1 MASVFMQESM
11 LKSMVKY
18 CLELNEQGVYEVPV
32 VLSQMIE
39 LLTAYLAMEEN
50 ERLRNLLNRYLEQ
63 QTEEEQMIKV
73 SVANMSGIIAMYL
86 DKKGLI

>member
-18 CLELNEQGVYEVPV
+18 CLELNEQGVYEVDV
-32 VLSQMIE
+32 ILSQMIE
-39 LLTAYLAMEEN
+39 LLTAYLEIEEN

-73 SVANMSGIIAMYL
+73 SIANMSGIIAMYL

>member
-39 LLTAYLAMEEN
+39 LLTAYLEIEEN
-50 ERLRNLLNRYLEQ
+50 ESLRKLLNRYLEQ